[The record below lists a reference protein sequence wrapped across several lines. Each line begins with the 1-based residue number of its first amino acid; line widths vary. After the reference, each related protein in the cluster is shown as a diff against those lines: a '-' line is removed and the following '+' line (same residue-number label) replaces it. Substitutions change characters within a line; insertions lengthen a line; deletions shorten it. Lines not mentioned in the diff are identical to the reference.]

1 MHDLQWTPD
10 LESWTMMLNND
21 VFDELEIEVKT
32 DGEADSPTP
41 KQIAA
46 VDMIC
51 SLTRA
56 DLKTIPT
63 LVKTWAEENMEEED
77 LEEMEAED
85 FELEIGGVV
94 VPKLRDSE
102 ALYFI
107 FTGDSE
113 VDIEHGLGCVCKNG
127 SQFAICDTDYAYMDY
142 DWDAIKELETLFA

>member
-10 LESWTMMLNND
+10 LESWAMMLNND
-21 VFDELEIEVKT
+21 VFDELEIQVRT
-32 DGEADSPTP
+32 DGEADPPTP

-63 LVKTWAEENMEEED
+63 LVRKWAEENMEEED
-77 LEEMEAED
+77 LEEMEEED
-85 FELEIGGVV
+85 FELEIYAAL

-107 FTGDSE
+107 LTGNSE
-113 VDIEHGLGCVCKNG
+113 VDFEHGLGCICKNG
-127 SQFAICDTDYAYMDY
+127 SQFAICHADDAYENY
-142 DWDAIKELETLFA
+142 DWDSIEEFEALLA